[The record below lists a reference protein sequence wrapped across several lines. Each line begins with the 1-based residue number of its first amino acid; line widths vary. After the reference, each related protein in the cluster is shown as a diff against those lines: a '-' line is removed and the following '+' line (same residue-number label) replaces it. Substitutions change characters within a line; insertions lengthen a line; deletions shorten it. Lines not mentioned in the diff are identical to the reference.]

1 MGQISYMQTV
11 VEVNSV
17 EKSYGQAQVIRQCS
31 FQLYKGKTYGLL
43 GVNGAGK
50 TTLMKMILGL
60 QKADGGSIQE
70 KSSCVIQ
77 IDTYFSMY

>member
-1 MGQISYMQTV
+1 MQTV

-60 QKADGGSIQE
+60 QKYSGKI
-70 KSSCVIQ
+70 ILR
-77 IDTYFSMY
+77 DTDRYLFFDVLVVETISLC